1 METMSWLTMT
11 SQMRSSRNMTM
22 LGKAMKTIP
31 RYSWRSGTN
40 NMLENYL
47 MMTIKVGLQVSKKV
61 VMRLIATMCPH

>member
-1 METMSWLTMT
+1 
-11 SQMRSSRNMTM
+11 
-22 LGKAMKTIP
+22 MKTIP
-31 RYSWRSGTN
+31 RCSWRSGTN